1 MKKIECKSRF
11 KIYESP
17 RGIAFFDYKVK
28 GSLKRFVDVMFSI
41 KELKRKVLVLSVKV
55 LLPCSNKWVNASLFM
70 DRRFG
75 LTVPTFSTWEL
86 TVPIFSTWELTV
98 PTFSTWDSLSFFKS
112 EQWRWCLINSIA
124 LNQIAFSKSRK

>member
-75 LTVPTFSTWEL
+75 LTVST
-86 TVPIFSTWELTV
+86 FSTWELTV

>member
-86 TVPIFSTWELTV
+86 TVP
-98 PTFSTWDSLSFFKS
+98 TFSTWDSLSFFKS

>member
-41 KELKRKVLVLSVKV
+41 KELKWKVLVLSVKV

-75 LTVPTFSTWEL
+75 LTVPT
-86 TVPIFSTWELTV
+86 FSTWELTV

>member
-86 TVPIFSTWELTV
+86 TVP
-98 PTFSTWDSLSFFKS
+98 TFSTWDSLSFFKS
-112 EQWRWCLINSIA
+112 EQWRWCLINSRA

>member
-75 LTVPTFSTWEL
+75 LTVPTFSTW
-86 TVPIFSTWELTV
+86 
-98 PTFSTWDSLSFFKS
+98 DSLSFFKS

>member
-75 LTVPTFSTWEL
+75 LTVPTFST
-86 TVPIFSTWELTV
+86 
-98 PTFSTWDSLSFFKS
+98 
-112 EQWRWCLINSIA
+112 
-124 LNQIAFSKSRK
+124 

>member
-17 RGIAFFDYKVK
+17 RGIAFFDYKLK

-86 TVPIFSTWELTV
+86 TVP
-98 PTFSTWDSLSFFKS
+98 TFSTWDSLSFFKS

>member
-28 GSLKRFVDVMFSI
+28 RSLKRFVDVMFSI

-86 TVPIFSTWELTV
+86 TVP
-98 PTFSTWDSLSFFKS
+98 TFSTWDSLSFFKS

>member
-17 RGIAFFDYKVK
+17 RGIAFFDYKLK

-41 KELKRKVLVLSVKV
+41 KELKRKVLVLSVKA

-75 LTVPTFSTWEL
+75 LTVPT
-86 TVPIFSTWELTV
+86 FSTWELTV

>member
-41 KELKRKVLVLSVKV
+41 KELKRKVLVLFVKV

-75 LTVPTFSTWEL
+75 LTVPT
-86 TVPIFSTWELTV
+86 FSTWELTV

>member
-75 LTVPTFSTWEL
+75 LTVPTL
-86 TVPIFSTWELTV
+86 STWELTV

>member
-1 MKKIECKSRF
+1 MKKIECKPRF

-41 KELKRKVLVLSVKV
+41 KELKWKVLVLSVKV

-86 TVPIFSTWELTV
+86 TVPIFSTW
-98 PTFSTWDSLSFFKS
+98 DSLSFFKS

>member
-17 RGIAFFDYKVK
+17 RGIAFFDYKLK

-55 LLPCSNKWVNASLFM
+55 LLSCSNKWVNASLFM

-75 LTVPTFSTWEL
+75 LTVPT
-86 TVPIFSTWELTV
+86 FSTWELTV